1 MSNHQTENN
10 HNSLELKAIKQ
21 DLLHLFVINIAFLAI
36 LLGLFYWNV
45 KTHSLET
52 LLSKYLHI

>member
-1 MSNHQTENN
+1 MSNQQTDSS

-21 DLLHLFVINIAFLAI
+21 DLLHLFIINIAFLAI
-36 LLGLFYWNV
+36 LLGLFYWNG